1 MTEDTPPKP
10 SLSPFVA
17 KDAHML
23 DSVMTQLSG
32 MEDLSP
38 TRCRDLK
45 SALNSLAR
53 MIGRSPAEIPA
64 NINWLYI
71 RVRKI
76 IPAQHNITKKR
87 LANIKSD
94 ALKALELT
102 GCSRKRSDWLAP
114 VGPGWSDLLGKIENK
129 HDLWKLTQL
138 AQFCSALSVEPQQV
152 KDQHPLD
159 LLKTL
164 IAESFVNR
172 PEHVVSNAI
181 KTWNR
186 LKGEVSCW
194 PDVVLSPLPRKKD
207 PWTSPIEAFPDS
219 FQSDV
224 NAWLERLRNPDLFDG
239 SGPSKPLR
247 PSTIAHRRFQIQEVA
262 SALMRS
268 GKPVPEITS
277 LAVLVEMT
285 NLKAALRWMMSRF
298 EDKPTEAIK
307 GVAVCLQAIAAHHVR
322 VDAAHLDDIR
332 GIVKRLGRD
341 ADGLREKNRQRLLQL
356 EDSDNLAKLLHLP
369 TVLVAKAERLLETK
383 PRKAALL
390 VQAALAIE
398 ILLNAPMRVG
408 NLASLNV
415 DRHLKPLKAK
425 REHRTHI
432 HIPAREVKNDVAL
445 DYELG
450 KDATVLLNYYLEKA
464 RPVLLKEP
472 SDFLF
477 PAMDGGPKRSNGL
490 SNLIKGTI
498 LEHTGLTINAHLFR
512 SIAGKIH
519 SLVQPGDVTTLSHV
533 LNNSLRTAMKAYAQF
548 ERRSALEHYQN
559 SLAVAR
565 KAG

>member
-1 MTEDTPPKP
+1 MTKEKPHETPA
-10 SLSPFVA
+10 SPFVSTGA
-17 KDAHML
+17 RMF
-23 DSVMTQLSG
+23 DSVITQLSS
-32 MEDLSP
+32 MEDLPP
-38 TRCRDLK
+38 TRRRDLK
-45 SALNSLAR
+45 SALNTLAR
-53 MIGRSPAEIPA
+53 IIGRRPSEIPA
-64 NINWLYI
+64 NINWLHV

-76 IPAQHNITKKR
+76 VPAQHNITKKR

-114 VGPGWSDLLGKIENK
+114 VNQDWSDLLGRIENK

-138 AQFCSALSVEPQQV
+138 AQFCSALSVEPPQV
-152 KDQHPLD
+152 TDQHTLE

-164 IAESFVNR
+164 IEESFVNR
-172 PEHVVSNAI
+172 PEHVVANAI

-186 LKGEVSCW
+186 LKDQISDWPEVE
-194 PDVVLSPLPRKKD
+194 LSRLPRKKE
-207 PWTSPIEAFPDS
+207 PWTFPIETFPDA

-224 NAWLERLRNPDLFDG
+224 NAWLERLRNPDLFDA
-239 SGPSKPLR
+239 SGPSRPLR
-247 PSTIAHRRFQIQEVA
+247 PTTIAHRRFQIQEVA
-262 SALMRS
+262 SALVHS
-268 GKPVPEITS
+268 GKPVTEITN
-277 LAVLVEMT
+277 LDALIEMD
-285 NLKAALRWMMSRF
+285 NLKAALRWMMGRF
-298 EDKPTEAIK
+298 DHKPTEAIK
-307 GVAVCLQAIAAHHVR
+307 GVAVCLQAIAKHHVG
-322 VDAAHLDDIR
+322 VEDTHLDDIR
-332 GIVKRLGRD
+332 AIVKRLGRD

-369 TVLVAKAERLLETK
+369 TVLVAKAERLLATK
-383 PRKAALL
+383 PRNAALL

-398 ILLNAPMRVG
+398 ILLNAPMRAG
-408 NLASLNV
+408 NLASLNLE
-415 DRHLKPLKAK
+415 RHLKPVRIK

-432 HIPAREVKNDVAL
+432 HIPSHEVKNNVTL

-450 KDATVLLNYYLEKA
+450 KEATVLLNYYLEKA

-477 PAMDGGPKRSNGL
+477 PAMNGGSKRPSGL
-490 SNLIKGTI
+490 SNLVKKTI

-559 SLAVAR
+559 SLSTAR
-565 KAG
+565 RAG